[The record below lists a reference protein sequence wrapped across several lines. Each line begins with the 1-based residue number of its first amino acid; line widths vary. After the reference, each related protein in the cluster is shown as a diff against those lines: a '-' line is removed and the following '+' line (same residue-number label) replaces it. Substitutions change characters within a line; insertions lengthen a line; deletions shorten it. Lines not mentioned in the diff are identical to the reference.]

1 MSIPDTNDTSTE
13 YDTDDLH
20 GEEDEGDEGDKDEFL
35 SPSLGAS
42 LCSASIRV
50 IPATSDNTVS
60 VVSPELGHS
69 WHSVLYAMY
78 CTTLTVH
85 NFTKTNI

>member
-20 GEEDEGDEGDKDEFL
+20 GEEDEGDEGEFL

-69 WHSVLYAMY
+69 
-78 CTTLTVH
+78 
-85 NFTKTNI
+85 